1 MNNIDPTQL
10 NEEFI
15 RMQKFAGIITEE
27 EYQTLSREIG
37 LKEIS
42 EKISRKCDLIKQSLK
57 DQGYGI

>member
-57 DQGYGI
+57 DQGYI